1 MRSLLTAAIYRKQI
15 RLSNASKMMHS
26 SGEIM
31 NYVTVDAYRIGEFPF
46 WLHQTWTT
54 TVQLCLVLI
63 ILFHAVG
70 VATIASLVVIILT
83 VLCNT
88 PLAKLQHKFQTQ
100 LMVAQDDRL
109 KAISEALVSMKVLRL
124 YAWEAHFKNVIR
136 ILRQVKEKWLSA
148 VQLRRSYNSFLFWSS
163 PVLVSAATFGT
174 CYFLGIPLNASNVFT
189 FVATLRLVQEPVRT
203 APDVIGVVIQAK
215 VSFERIV
222 KFLEASELEMRQ
234 EHIRSTDH
242 AVLIKSANL
251 SWEENP
257 SRPTLRNIN
266 LEVKPG
272 EKVAICGEVGSGK
285 SSLLSAILGEVPSIQ
300 GTVSCNGWFLLS

>member
-1 MRSLLTAAIYRKQI
+1 ML
-15 RLSNASKMMHS
+15 
-26 SGEIM
+26 
-31 NYVTVDAYRIGEFPF
+31 FP
-46 WLHQTWTT
+46 WYST
-54 TVQLCLVLI
+54 
-63 ILFHAVG
+63 
-70 VATIASLVVIILT
+70 
-83 VLCNT
+83 N
-88 PLAKLQHKFQTQ
+88 
-100 LMVAQDDRL
+100 
-109 KAISEALVSMKVLRL
+109 
-124 YAWEAHFKNVIR
+124 
-136 ILRQVKEKWLSA
+136 
-148 VQLRRSYNSFLFWSS
+148 
-163 PVLVSAATFGT
+163 
-174 CYFLGIPLNASNVFT
+174 FT

-234 EHIRSTDH
+234 KHIRSTNH

-272 EKVAICGEVGSGK
+272 EKIAICGEVGLGK
-285 SSLLSAILGEVPSIQ
+285 SYLLSAILGEVPSIQ